1 MQRDTF
7 LWGLMWCVV
16 SSLGNVVFSCCV
28 LHRSLE
34 CKDPFYSPLRPLHH
48 IILCRGWCIEFH
60 YIDIVVLYFLM
71 LNNVFP
77 CTRIDLGAHNTFIH
91 EQSSSRREV
100 QGHSHKTWIR
110 LSWRGQKRI
119 RITKQVSELTLIRQT
134 EPDEISKKTS
144 KTAVDRA
151 FKWERERPKSKTR
164 VSTAEWER

>member
-119 RITKQVSELTLIRQT
+119 RYQNWHWYDRPNQMR
-134 EPDEISKKTS
+134 PAKKTS

-151 FKWERERPKSKTR
+151 FKRERERPKSKTR